1 MDPRPAFEIA
11 AGTFVTVEA
20 AGGRSLCLKAERV
33 GKEHVNHFLVP
44 LEPLD
49 EPTALSLR
57 YIDPELALVPVDG
70 VGLAFADGPAR
81 TEPDVGDIFANR
93 LGLFLKIRDDAHS
106 QRLFAYVDVR
116 SGLIRAR
123 MERGIERLLRWRVQR
138 F

>member
-1 MDPRPAFEIA
+1 MFSAPTA
-11 AGTFVTVEA
+11 ARVLKKQDESYLTKYDL
-20 AGGRSLCLKAERV
+20 SSLKAL
-33 GKEHVNHFLVP
+33 FLAG
-44 LEPLD
+44 EPLD